1 MSNNDDACVTYT
13 DEETYYALTSCYCL
27 WLRIQEIVRCF
38 TVDSPS
44 LGQPL
49 TYSDTREEEDISL
62 RHAQIPK
69 PSPIKERQ
77 NTIELKTPGM
87 GQGDGFIHTTLARLP
102 LNCLSPSDVSLDK
115 VHRLCR
121 EASATLSGHRM
132 VVSKFRFLETTGC
145 GGESNPCCA
154 PIFDES
160 MEAPSRVHV
169 DRAGAPSEIENMHVQ
184 IVNEAS
190 WTVGAVAATVERPP
204 MAGLFDFERSKSDSS
219 VVTITAPVL
228 I

>member
-1 MSNNDDACVTYT
+1 M
-13 DEETYYALTSCYCL
+13 
-27 WLRIQEIVRCF
+27 
-38 TVDSPS
+38 
-44 LGQPL
+44 
-49 TYSDTREEEDISL
+49 
-62 RHAQIPK
+62 
-69 PSPIKERQ
+69 KERQ

-132 VVSKFRFLETTGC
+132 VVSKFRFLESTGC

-169 DRAGAPSEIENMHVQ
+169 DRAGAPFAIGNMHVQ

-190 WTVGAVAATVERPP
+190 SWTVGAVAAAVELPP
-204 MAGLFDFERSKSDSS
+204 LEGLFDFERGKSESS